1 MLIIN
6 KNSSATLICTLTEK
20 EVTGT
25 HWLFVF
31 TSRTTN
37 TVINWVV
44 AKSADLSIYQYRYNK
59 FTMPS
64 TVFQGQQTGIGG
76 YKVYEQSSATNTD
89 TTGLTLTEEGF
100 VKLVGTSVTTDTY
113 MDGNST
119 YDIYNG

>member
-1 MLIIN
+1 
-6 KNSSATLICTLTEK
+6 
-20 EVTGT
+20 
-25 HWLFVF
+25 
-31 TSRTTN
+31 
-37 TVINWVV
+37 
-44 AKSADLSIYQYRYNK
+44 
-59 FTMPS
+59 MPS
-64 TVFQGQQTGIGG
+64 TVFQGQQTGIWG